1 MYAYLAKHVA
11 NLETQVGR
19 AVAVE
24 AIRSQSLWISGSSAM
39 PLPLIQQW
47 TALSGSCPLE
57 RYGMTETGM
66 ILGNPLEPHL
76 RRPGSVGLPFPGMEV
91 SIRDDGELWCRG
103 QQVRSS
109 VVNRSLT
116 SFAFSYL
123 LFVHSSGHQ
132 LTENASRSPR
142 PQLFSGYW
150 NNPEATSKAFDQNG
164 WFKTGD
170 TADRDADGYFTLLG
184 RTSSD
189 IIKHKGYKLSALQI
203 ESSLLQHDL
212 VEEACVF
219 GAPDEDAGE
228 AVVAVVCGD
237 HLDSVKDAEL
247 ERWCRSRLAAYQIP
261 SIWFRLQ
268 RLPRNSMGKV
278 NKVELRHTL
287 FDDPR

>member
-11 NLETQVGR
+11 KLETKVGR
-19 AVAVE
+19 TVAVE

-39 PLPLIQQW
+39 PLPLVQQW
-47 TALSGSCPLE
+47 KALSGSPPLE

-91 SIRDDGELWCRG
+91 SIREDGELWCRG
-103 QQVRSS
+103 RQVRMSFFF
-109 VVNRSLT
+109 VVPL
-116 SFAFSYL
+116 SFFRPSIGL
-123 LFVHSSGHQ
+123 PTHQ
-132 LTENASRSPR
+132 GRFLSPR

-150 NNPEATSKAFDQNG
+150 NNPEATSKAFDQDG
-164 WFKTGD
+164 WFRTGD
-170 TADRDADGYFTLLG
+170 TADRAVDGYVTLLG
-184 RTSSD
+184 RTSCD

-203 ESSLLQHDL
+203 ESSLLLHDL

-228 AVVAVVCGD
+228 AIVAVVCGD
-237 HLDSVKDAEL
+237 HLDSVTDADL
-247 ERWCRSRLAAYQIP
+247 KVWCRGRLAAYQVP

-268 RLPRNSMGKV
+268 RLPRNSLGKV
-278 NKVELRHTL
+278 NKIELRGTL
-287 FDDPR
+287 LEKTL